1 MQLKLNIDTDFEAEA
16 QILTE
21 LGFEEN
27 QFGTNKPV
35 EVFAEDG
42 YLDIN
47 AIKTYTREHIAV
59 CIEASCHKQRN
70 VIKYAELEVYEYEG
84 KPNAHTR
91 VRTLTPTESLP
102 YLADLIEREIVE
114 VVE

>member
-1 MQLKLNIDTDFEAEA
+1 MELKLNIDTDLEAEA
-16 QILTE
+16 QLLTE

-27 QFGTNKPV
+27 QFGTSKPI
-35 EVFAEDG
+35 EVWDEDG

-47 AIKTYTREHIAV
+47 AIKIYPRKHIAV
-59 CIEASCHKQRN
+59 CIVATCNKFRN
-70 VIKYAELEVYEYEG
+70 VITYAKLEVYEYKG
-84 KPNAHTR
+84 KRNAHKR
-91 VRTLTPTESLP
+91 IRTLTPAESLP